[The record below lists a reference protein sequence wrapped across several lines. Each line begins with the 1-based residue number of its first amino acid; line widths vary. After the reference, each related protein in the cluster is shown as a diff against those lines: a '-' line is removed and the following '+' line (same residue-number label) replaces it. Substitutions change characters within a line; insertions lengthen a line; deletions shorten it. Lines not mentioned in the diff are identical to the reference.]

1 MIDRRAFLAA
11 APLVFGLD
19 RLIAQE
25 PGRPAWADAAL
36 RRMKDSGRFG
46 LRLAVPE
53 ADPLQKRAGAALWSL
68 TRSDLH
74 PVRRLLA
81 EVVLVCATRPDILGV
96 RDERTLVLLSPDGRA
111 IDGARIGLDV
121 LEDGERFAA
130 AAEALLAAEGRRAAR
145 AAEIGRGLS
154 PELRQAIDG
163 LDAENPEERQAA
175 LRAVAVEADR
185 IAPLLAHLARTGRS
199 QELRGRAAQALIEV
213 YDLAKEGTFGP
224 RLPYGA
230 RVPKMRQRGCGGLVE
245 AREGDPDEAFVI
257 KCGKAAVDADETRL
271 FLRFLALTK

>member
-46 LRLAVPE
+46 LLIAVPA
-53 ADPLQKRAGAALWSL
+53 ADPQQMRAGTALWAL
-68 TRSDLH
+68 TRSELQS
-74 PVRRLLA
+74 VRRLLA
-81 EVVLVCATRPDILGV
+81 EVVLVCAVRPDVLGV
-96 RDERTLVLLSPDGRA
+96 RDERTFVLLSPDGRA
-111 IDGARIGLDV
+111 IDGAGIGLDV

-130 AAEALLAAEGRRAAR
+130 AAEALLAGEGRRADR
-145 AAEIGRGLS
+145 AVDMGRRLS
-154 PELRQAIDG
+154 IELRLAIEG
-163 LDAENPEERQAA
+163 LDAENPEERQANV
-175 LRAVAVEADR
+175 LTVANEADR

-199 QELRGRAAQALIEV
+199 PELRGRAAQALV
-213 YDLAKEGTFGP
+213 RLYDRAKEDAFGP

-230 RVPKMRQRGCGGLVE
+230 RVPKMRQAGCGGLVE
-245 AREGDPDEAFVI
+245 ERDGDFDRALAI
-257 KCGKAAVDADETRL
+257 KCGKAAVNADEVRL
-271 FLRFLALTK
+271 FLRFLTT